1 MTTVPISLTVNGRR
15 VDAEVEA
22 RRHLAD
28 FLREGELLTGTHL
41 GCEQGVCGACTLMV
55 DGRPVRSCI
64 TYAVAVDGCDVRTV
78 EGFADDALMTRIRRA
93 FSEHHGLQ
101 CGFCT
106 PGMLAT
112 AYDIVRRLPDAD
124 EIRIRKELAGNLCR
138 CTGYGG
144 IVEAIKDVLA
154 NDVPTAPLMPMPR
167 RARTQA
173 LGDTVTAAS
182 ERVTKQLSA
191 AHVSLDVDARID
203 GQTLTRSLILD
214 APADAVWAVVSDV
227 PSVVACIPGASLDGA
242 PEGDVFS
249 GVCAVAVGPMRAN
262 FTGRAAVRVD
272 AASHTGRVV
281 GKGRDRLTRS
291 SVDGVLEFT
300 LAADGT
306 NACRLSLD
314 MTYKL
319 QGPLAQFGRKALVEE
334 VADRILGD
342 VSARL
347 TARATGGEMPAR
359 NEKPLNGLALA
370 YAVIKN
376 ILVRTFK
383 Q

>member
-15 VDAEVEA
+15 VDTNVDP
-22 RRHLAD
+22 RSHLAD
-28 FLREGELLTGTHL
+28 FLREGKLLTGTHL

-64 TYAVAVDGCDVRTV
+64 TYVAAVDGCDVRTV

-124 EIRIRKELAGNLCR
+124 ELRIRKELAGNLCR
-138 CTGYGG
+138 CTGYAG

-154 NDVPTAPLMPMPR
+154 NDVPTAALLPMPR

-173 LGDTVTAAS
+173 LGETVAAAP
-182 ERVTKQLSA
+182 ERA
-191 AHVSLDVDARID
+191 ADSPGGAPMALDVDAEID
-203 GQTLTRSLILD
+203 GQTLMRSLLID
-214 APADAVWAVVSDV
+214 APVDAVWAVVSDV
-227 PSVVACIPGASLDGA
+227 PSVVACIPGASLDGT

-262 FTGRAAVRVD
+262 FKGQAAVRFD
-272 AASHTGRVV
+272 AASRTGRVV
-281 GKGRDRLTRS
+281 GKGKDGLTRS
-291 SVDGVLEFT
+291 NVDGALDFA

-306 NACRLSLD
+306 NGSRLNLE

-334 VADRILGD
+334 IADRILSD

-347 TARATGGEMPAR
+347 AARATGAKPPQQS
-359 NEKPLNGLALA
+359 EKPLNGLTLA
-370 YAVIKN
+370 FSVIKRL
-376 ILVRTFK
+376 LVRIFK
-383 Q
+383 